1 MQFEPL
7 HIPGL
12 MLVRPAK
19 FEDARGFLSE
29 TFNLRAFAEA
39 GLTPNFVQDNHS
51 LSTAAGVVRGLHFQL
66 PPRAQGKLVRVVRGA
81 ILDVAVD
88 LRRGSPSFGRFA
100 AVELS
105 AANWRQLWIPAGF
118 AHGFCTLEPDTEVI
132 YKMTDFYDPGAER
145 GLAWDDP
152 DLGIPW
158 PVSDPILSDKDRRL
172 PRLAELP
179 DCFEFR
185 T

>member
-88 LRRGSPSFGRFA
+88 LRRGSPSFGRYA

-118 AHGFCTLEPDTEVI
+118 AHGFCVLGEEPADI
-132 YKMTDFYDPGAER
+132 LYKVDAVYNPSGE
-145 GLAWDDP
+145 GGIAWDDP
-152 DLGIPW
+152 ELAIPW
-158 PVSDPILSDKDRRL
+158 PVRDPITSARDRGL
-172 PRLAELP
+172 PSFA
-179 DCFEFR
+179 EFR
-185 T
+185 ARGNR